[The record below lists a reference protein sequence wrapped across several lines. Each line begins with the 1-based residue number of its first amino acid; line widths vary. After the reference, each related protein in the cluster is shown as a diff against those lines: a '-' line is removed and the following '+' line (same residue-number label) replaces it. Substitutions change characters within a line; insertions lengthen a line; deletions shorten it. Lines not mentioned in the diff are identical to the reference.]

1 VRIVDETG
9 AVVPETDFAPW
20 GFLEV
25 VLTREAPGDGLGGL
39 DRGLVGRLGLG
50 ELVEPDRALPEGCTS
65 VLRLRAEPPVH
76 VSLIAHDATLTTER
90 VDGPV
95 DVLELPLDRDRLA
108 ARLGGVRVRFV
119 DAVDGRPIE
128 GGSAAV
134 DLPRRHTRG
143 GGEPLARG
151 AAELSGRPPGLQ
163 YLRFFH
169 ADYAELSRSVR
180 IEEGRVVDL
189 GDVEVWPL
197 ARIRGAVLDA
207 RGAPARA
214 TVRAI
219 PRAGLRG
226 PADLD
231 APSSRA
237 TFAGQF
243 DLDRAPR
250 GPVQLLVESSGHAP
264 LSIPLD
270 TSSGFVEGLVLQLQA
285 GVPVAL
291 EPVEGAAGL
300 QATIADERGV
310 PLATQ
315 TLGRTPFLLRL
326 VPGPYRLWVGVA
338 ERVDR
343 VEELVVG
350 SEPVTRTIGGA
361 R

>member
-1 VRIVDETG
+1 
-9 AVVPETDFAPW
+9 
-20 GFLEV
+20 
-25 VLTREAPGDGLGGL
+25 LTAQ
-39 DRGLVGRLGLG
+39 
-50 ELVEPDRALPEGCTS
+50 
-65 VLRLRAEPPVH
+65 
-76 VSLIAHDATLTTER
+76 DATLITER
-90 VDGPV
+90 VDGPL
-95 DVLELPLDRDRLA
+95 DVLELALDRERLA
-108 ARLGGVRVRFV
+108 ARLGGVRARFV
-119 DAVDGRPIE
+119 DALDGRPIE
-128 GGSAAV
+128 GGSATI

-143 GGEPLARG
+143 GGEPLAG
-151 AAELSGRPPGLQ
+151 SVAELSNRPPGLQ
-163 YLRFFH
+163 RLRFFH
-169 ADYAELSRSVR
+169 PDYAELSRSVR

-189 GDVEVWPL
+189 GDVAVWPL

-231 APSSRA
+231 APVSRA

-243 DLDRAPR
+243 ELDRAPR
-250 GPVQLLVESSGHAP
+250 GPVQLLVESIGHAP

-270 TSSGFVEGLVLQLQA
+270 TSSGLVEGLVLQLQE
-285 GVPVAL
+285 GVRVAL
-291 EPVEGAAGL
+291 EPAEGAAGL

-315 TLGRTPFLLRL
+315 ALGRAAFVLRL
-326 VPGPYRLWVGVA
+326 VPGTYRLWIGVA

-350 SEPVTRTIGGA
+350 SEPVMRTIGGA